1 MLFTFLSNK
10 QPVVFRVSL
19 VIKSN
24 LMDNYKKQAELH
36 IELAK
41 KLMAQK
47 RTKAEILADFVGA
60 GIMNVNGEFTEP
72 YKELRKLKR
81 IKV

>member
-1 MLFTFLSNK
+1 MEPYRK
-10 QPVVFRVSL
+10 QV
-19 VIKSN
+19 
-24 LMDNYKKQAELH
+24 ELQ

-41 KLMAQK
+41 KLMAQN

-60 GIMNVNGEFTEP
+60 GIMDVNGEFTEP

-81 IKV
+81 KESS

>member
-1 MLFTFLSNK
+1 
-10 QPVVFRVSL
+10 
-19 VIKSN
+19 
-24 LMDNYKKQAELH
+24 MDNYKKQAELH

-47 RTKAEILADFVGA
+47 RTKAEILADLVGA
-60 GIMNVNGEFTEP
+60 GILDVHGEFTEP

-81 IKV
+81 TKV

>member
-1 MLFTFLSNK
+1 MEPYRK
-10 QPVVFRVSL
+10 QV
-19 VIKSN
+19 
-24 LMDNYKKQAELH
+24 ELH

-41 KLMAQK
+41 KLMTQK

-60 GIMNVNGEFTEP
+60 GIMEVNGEFTEP

-81 IKV
+81 KESS